1 MTRLVLLPGLDGTG
15 ELFVPFIEA
24 LAGAIETEVIAYPPD
39 RAMTYA
45 EHEAFVRAKLPRDGG
60 YVLLAESFSG
70 PIGISIATS
79 APPGLEGLILCVTF
93 ASNPVPIFGPLSRL
107 IGALPAARVPPAL
120 MAPWLYAGNATPELR
135 RAYARAM
142 SRVLPS
148 TIRARVAALLAVDH
162 RHLMRRIAVPIMYMR
177 ANADRLVPASAGRA
191 ILELRPDVH
200 IVEFDAPH
208 FLLQTA
214 PLRCAADVMSFV
226 RRRVLARDDVPEA
239 PDPPL
244 NVQQALL
251 VAQLTQQELQE
262 IDRVLL
268 QQAAHSFR
276 KVARVVGGA
285 MSALPARIPGIPDVY
300 YAQRVRNLVA
310 QGLLESQGNL
320 AYMRYSEVRL
330 PAR

>member
-1 MTRLVLLPGLDGTG
+1 
-15 ELFVPFIEA
+15 
-24 LAGAIETEVIAYPPD
+24 
-39 RAMTYA
+39 
-45 EHEAFVRAKLPRDGG
+45 
-60 YVLLAESFSG
+60 
-70 PIGISIATS
+70 
-79 APPGLEGLILCVTF
+79 
-93 ASNPVPIFGPLSRL
+93 VPIFGPLSRL

-120 MAPWLYAGNATPELR
+120 MAPWLYAGHATPELR
-135 RAYARAM
+135 RAHAKAM

-148 TIRARVAALLAVDH
+148 TIRARVAALLAVDL

-191 ILELRPDVH
+191 ILELRPDAHV
-200 IVEFDAPH
+200 VEFDAPH

-214 PLRCAADVMSFV
+214 PLRCAADIMSFV
-226 RRRVLARDDVPEA
+226 RHRISARDDAPEA

-244 NVQQALL
+244 NAQQALL

-262 IDRVLL
+262 MDRVLL
-268 QQAAHSFR
+268 EQAAHTFR